1 MMLFREALL
10 LPIVAGVAAG
20 TGYFLADAD
29 GAFPEP
35 AGHGPPQV
43 WLAQVGFLALGT
55 AVVVCPAL
63 ALISLR
69 ERTTLGCLLPSLCA
83 AYFVA
88 FSYSYDD
95 GADDEVPR
103 YVAEHP
109 FLSTWIWI
117 VIPAA
122 LVAVGMSWLRP
133 RVGLTCT
140 SAVAVLAVLPM
151 IGTAIAGH

>member
-10 LPIVAGVAAG
+10 LPLVAGVAAG

-35 AGHGPPQV
+35 AGHWPQQF

-55 AVVVCPAL
+55 AIVVCPAL
-63 ALISLR
+63 ALISFR
-69 ERTTLGCLLPSLCA
+69 GRTPLGCLLPSLCA

-103 YVAEHP
+103 YVTEHP
-109 FLSTWIWI
+109 FLSPWIWLI
-117 VIPAA
+117 IPTA
-122 LVAVGMSWLRP
+122 LVAVAVSWLRP
-133 RVGLTCT
+133 RVGLMCT

-151 IGTAIAGH
+151 IATAIAGH